1 MSSRL
6 VSGIVTL
13 GSLLLGHDTEAILVA
28 LLFAR
33 NLAVLSATQAIAR
46 APAAITRNFNRL

>member
-46 APAAITRNFNRL
+46 APAAITRNFKRR